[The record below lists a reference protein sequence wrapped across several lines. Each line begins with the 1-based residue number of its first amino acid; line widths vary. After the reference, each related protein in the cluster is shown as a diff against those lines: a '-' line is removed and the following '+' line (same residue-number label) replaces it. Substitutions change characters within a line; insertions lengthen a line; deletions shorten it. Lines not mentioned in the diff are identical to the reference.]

1 MARGVLVALACA
13 LVLAG
18 CASPSPDY
26 ADYQNKVA
34 SSAKAMTSVVNTAR
48 LGALAWQRQQVTA
61 AYADT
66 VVTDA
71 EKDAGSVITA
81 LDSRQPPDERSIR
94 LKQQV
99 DQPLQD
105 ASSALT
111 DLRIALRRADRTGV
125 QQALADLQQP
135 LQRLASLKATGS

>member
-1 MARGVLVALACA
+1 MARGVLVELACA